1 MSRMA
6 RLKPASRASMRAGS
20 DFMKDRSVTARLG
33 RVEYIRFKVH
43 PEEEP
48 RFLQDYRLAATR
60 LEACDACL
68 AYELCRSDEPG
79 HLFMRIEWDA
89 SAAAWSRTEQPAE
102 VMSFLLGLKTALKN
116 MCEVKA
122 YEQVLTSVAGTVPIG
137 PRAVQA
143 PVAKRRQA

>member
-1 MSRMA
+1 
-6 RLKPASRASMRAGS
+6 
-20 DFMKDRSVTARLG
+20 MKDRSATARLG

-89 SAAAWSRTEQPAE
+89 TAAAWSRTEQPAQLL
-102 VMSFLLGLKTALKN
+102 SFLFGLKTALKN
-116 MCEVKA
+116 VCEAKA
-122 YEQVLTSVAGTVPIG
+122 YSQVPESVAVSMG
-137 PRAVQA
+137 PQSAEA
-143 PVAKRRQA
+143 PAAKRRQA

>member
-1 MSRMA
+1 
-6 RLKPASRASMRAGS
+6 
-20 DFMKDRSVTARLG
+20 MKDRSATARLG

-89 SAAAWSRTEQPAE
+89 SAAIWSRTEQPAE

-122 YEQVLTSVAGTVPIG
+122 YEQVLTSA
-137 PRAVQA
+137 ADAA
-143 PVAKRRQA
+143 PMAPQSAEAPLAKRRQA